1 MTTFHVY
8 GTTIDGDP
16 LWIAYSVTDGI
27 VRPSHVASEDEAG
40 ARAYCR
46 LLESEITVVDRDDAR
61 VMIEDYCRVD
71 DCRGHAFREV
81 LPDQLVVI
89 GHQIL
94 AARRARN

>member
-1 MTTFHVY
+1 MTTFQVHA
-8 GTTIDGDP
+8 TTIDGDP

-46 LLESEITVVDRDDAR
+46 LLESEITVVDRNDAR
-61 VMIEDYCRVD
+61 ILISDFCQVD
-71 DCRGHAFREV
+71 DCEGHVFREV
-81 LPDQLVVI
+81 LPDQLVVVAR
-89 GHQIL
+89 QIL

>member
-1 MTTFHVY
+1 MPSYHVHA
-8 GTTIDGDP
+8 TTIDGEAVWVP
-16 LWIAYSVTDGI
+16 FSVTDGT

-61 VMIEDYCRVD
+61 VMIEGLCEVA
-71 DCRGHAFREV
+71 DCPGHAFREV
-81 LPDQLVVI
+81 LPDQLVII

-94 AARRARN
+94 AARRSLN